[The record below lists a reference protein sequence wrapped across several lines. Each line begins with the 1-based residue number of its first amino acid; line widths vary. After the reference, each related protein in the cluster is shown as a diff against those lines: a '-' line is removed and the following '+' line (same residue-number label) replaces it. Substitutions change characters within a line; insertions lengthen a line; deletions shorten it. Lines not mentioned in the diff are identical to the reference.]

1 MAAPPGFHSSILR
14 SPPFI
19 CSDLARPVLCLCLC
33 LSTWYGMEFRCSS
46 GRSLLF
52 RAEAGCV
59 ALAFL
64 GSWVLAFLHAVG
76 PGDPL
81 VDTALLPDADADADA
96 RRAARCL
103 SRERRRRLGSSE
115 TSEARRLRGIGGVE
129 ARTIRRRCRERLAR
143 CAHVRLVLCPTG
155 RGRFFGLVSKLCRP
169 ADCLRSPAASK
180 HTPAV
185 WTHPPRRTRTRGWRC
200 WSSSGRKFGLATP
213 GSRCDASDADSC
225 QCQHQDTRA
234 PDAVRLVCSI
244 IPRHGERCSPTYQDH
259 NLPALRAVVTSM
271 PCCVA
276 PTCIIR
282 LYRVVQLSDA
292 RSAPGTL

>member
-103 SRERRRRLGSSE
+103 SREA
-115 TSEARRLRGIGGVE
+115 SEARKLRDVGGSE
-129 ARTIRRRCRERLAR
+129 AQRHRRRGGTHDLTSVPRAPRALR
-143 CAHVRLVLCPTG
+143 TRPTRLVPHRAREVL
-155 RGRFFGLVSKLCRP
+155 RARFEAVSTCR
-169 ADCLRSPAASK
+169 
-180 HTPAV
+180 
-185 WTHPPRRTRTRGWRC
+185 
-200 WSSSGRKFGLATP
+200 
-213 GSRCDASDADSC
+213 
-225 QCQHQDTRA
+225 
-234 PDAVRLVCSI
+234 
-244 IPRHGERCSPTYQDH
+244 
-259 NLPALRAVVTSM
+259 LPALSCSLEAHS
-271 PCCVA
+271 CSLDA
-276 PTCIIR
+276 P
-282 LYRVVQLSDA
+282 SEAD
-292 RSAPGTL
+292 